1 MLRFVFFSW
10 KLKQKLKLNLNFIE
24 YGQENKRSTI
34 QQEKENGQQRK
45 RMDSKMSLH
54 LDEQLVLFNE

>member
-34 QQEKENGQQRK
+34 QQEKENGQQEK
-45 RMDSKMSLH
+45 ENEH
-54 LDEQLVLFNE
+54 QDEPPS